1 MTKTTPPPEIAR
13 LQALA
18 PGSTWRHDPRLE
30 LQSIDVKSSI
40 ALQVRDKPIDQPT
53 VARYA
58 EALEAGDVFPP
69 IVVREITGPRG
80 TKRLSL
86 GGLHRIQAHHAAGRS
101 TIDAWVV
108 TVDDD
113 LVALEVAY
121 HDNAHH
127 GLSPTS
133 SERIGHALR
142 LMAAGRTQTQAAR
155 IVGITAPTIASHRS
169 RSAVAE
175 RAHRLGV
182 ATDLDRI
189 ASSSRAA
196 LVSIKDDRLFTTVVE
211 TVAKERIPNAAIGPL
226 VGNLNAQPTLAAQR
240 KVLADH
246 VRHNRATINASRG
259 RGNPSRAPR
268 MMAATAMSTLSAL
281 TPAAVVD
288 DCRTAFDRQQL
299 AKAAM
304 AAARQLKT
312 IHDLANR
319 TPR

>member
-1 MTKTTPPPEIAR
+1 MTRTTPPEIAR

-18 PGSTWRHDPRLE
+18 PDSTWRHEPRLA
-30 LQSIDVKSSI
+30 LDSIDLKASI
-40 ALQVRDKPIDQPT
+40 ALQVRDKPIDSPT

-58 EALEAGDVFPP
+58 EALTAGDTFPP
-69 IVVREITGPRG
+69 IVVREAAGGRG
-80 TKRLSL
+80 RPKRLSL
-86 GGLHRIQAHHAAGRS
+86 GGLHRIRAHQAAGRA

-127 GLSPTS
+127 GLAPTS
-133 SERIGHALR
+133 SERIAHALR

-155 IVGITAPTIASHRS
+155 IVGITAPSIASHRN

-182 ATDLDRI
+182 AHELDRI
-189 ASSSRAA
+189 ASSARASLA
-196 LVSIKDDRLFTTVVE
+196 SIKDDRLFTAVVE
-211 TVAKERIPNAAIGPL
+211 TVVKERIPNAAIGPL
-226 VGNLNAQPTLAAQR
+226 VGNLNAQPSLTAQR
-240 KVLADH
+240 RVLSDH
-246 VRHNRATINASRG
+246 ARHNRATINASRG
-259 RGNPSRAPR
+259 RGNPSRSPR
-268 MMAATAMSTLSAL
+268 MMASTAMSTLTAL
-281 TPAAVVD
+281 DPRAIVD
-288 DCRTAFDRQQL
+288 DCATAYDRQQL

-312 IHDLANR
+312 IHDLAKKA
-319 TPR
+319 